1 MNRKKYINR
10 DISWLSFNERVLQEA
25 SDKNVP
31 LLERLRFVGIFSNN
45 MDEFFKVRY
54 AKIQR
59 ISQGK
64 IPGRSRHEIR
74 EAKRLLKQINQI
86 AIDQQEKMR
95 RVRREIIRELE
106 NHGIFII
113 NENQLDPEQGEF
125 VRNYFLEKV
134 SPRLFTIILND
145 LEEFPIIKDSS
156 VYLAVKMSKP
166 GAENI
171 YALVEIPSDELGRF
185 VVLPKKDGKFYVM
198 LLEDVIRYNLDE
210 IFNLFEYDD
219 IEAHIIKISRDAQF
233 DEDTDHTK
241 SIMDKVSFYLRQRQ
255 KGEPV
260 RLIYDK
266 EIADDTLSFLKEK
279 MGIDEYDSLIP
290 GGRIHNHRDFM
301 DFPDLGKKELLYKPM
316 PPLPIAGFS
325 LRGSIL
331 KQIAE
336 KDRILYTPSHNYK
349 YVIKF
354 LREAALDPK
363 VKSIKITIYRL
374 AKNSQIANSLIN
386 AAKNGKDV
394 TVQIELRARFDEAQ
408 NIKYA
413 NLFKQEGIRLIFGFP
428 DMKVHSKICVIERE
442 EDEGIKRYG
451 FISTGN
457 FNEKTAK
464 IYTDYTLFTADQEIL
479 EDTAKVFDFFEIN
492 YRIPRYKH
500 LLVSPHYLRKKIN
513 ALINE
518 QIKRARAGK
527 PALIRMKMNSLSDK
541 RMIDK
546 LYEASQA
553 GVAVRLIVRGINSL
567 IPGIKGLSENI
578 EAISIVDK
586 YLEHPRVFIFGPP
599 GEEKIFIGSA
609 DLMPRNLD
617 RRVEVV
623 APVYD
628 EDVKKEILDVFE
640 ISWADNQKARIFNE
654 AQDNRYRETKGKPVR
669 SQFEIYEYYRKKLES
684 DPQNTNGT
692 HSASLPESK
701 K

>member
-1 MNRKKYINR
+1 MQRKKYINR

-25 SDKNVP
+25 SDPRVP

-74 EAKRLLKQINQI
+74 EAKRLLKQINEI
-86 AIDQQEKMR
+86 AIRQQEKMR
-95 RVRREIIRELE
+95 QVRRKILEELK
-106 NHGIFII
+106 NHGIHII
-113 NENQLDPEQGEF
+113 TEKELTPAQGEF

-145 LEEFPIIKDSS
+145 LPEFPIIKDSS
-156 VYLAVKMSKP
+156 VYLAVKMSKA
-166 GAENI
+166 GSENI
-171 YALVEIPSDELGRF
+171 YALVEIPSEELGRF
-185 VVLPKKDGKFYVM
+185 VVLPREGDTHYIM
-198 LLEDVIRYNLDE
+198 LLEDVIRHNLDE

-233 DEDTDHTK
+233 DEDDDRTR
-241 SIMDKVSFYLRQRQ
+241 SIMDKVSFYLRKR
-255 KGEPV
+255 KEGEPV
-260 RLIYDK
+260 RLIYD
-266 EIADDTLSFLKEK
+266 ESIAEDTLNFLKEK

-374 AKNSQIANSLIN
+374 ARNSQIANSLIN

-413 NLFKQEGIRLIFGFP
+413 RMFRDEGIRVIYGFP
-428 DMKVHSKICVIERE
+428 DMKVHSKICVVERE
-442 EDEGIKRYG
+442 EGDEIKRYG

-464 IYTDYTLFTADQEIL
+464 IYTDYTLFTANQELL
-479 EDTAKVFDFFEIN
+479 EDTARVFDFFEIN

-500 LLVSPHYLRKKIN
+500 LWVSPHYLRKKIN
-513 ALINE
+513 RKINE
-518 QIKRARAGK
+518 QIKRAKEGK

-546 LYEASQA
+546 LYEASRA
-553 GVAVRLIVRGINSL
+553 GVPIRLIVRGINSL
-567 IPGIKGLSENI
+567 IPGIPGMSENI

-586 YLEHPRVFIFGPP
+586 YLEHPRVFIFGPE
-599 GEEKIFIGSA
+599 GEEEVYIGSA

-623 APVYD
+623 APVLD
-628 EDVKKEILDVFE
+628 EDVKKEIIDVFE
-640 ISWADNQKARIFNE
+640 ISWADNVKARIFNE
-654 AQDNRYRETKGKPVR
+654 AQDNQYRRTDGPPVR
-669 SQFEIYEYYRKKLES
+669 SQFEIYEYYKRKLEE
-684 DPQNTNGT
+684 
-692 HSASLPESK
+692 LPAALPSEPK

>member
-1 MNRKKYINR
+1 MATKKYINR

-25 SDKNVP
+25 SDPKVP

-59 ISQGK
+59 VSLGK
-64 IPGRSRHEIR
+64 IPGKSRHEIR
-74 EAKRLLKQINQI
+74 EARRLLKEITRI
-86 AIDQQEKMR
+86 AIGQQEKMR
-95 RVRREIIRELE
+95 RVRRGIIEELK
-106 NHGIFII
+106 NHGVFII
-113 NENQLDPEQGEF
+113 DERETDAEQRDF
-125 VRNYFLEKV
+125 IRQYFLDKV

-145 LEEFPIIKDSS
+145 LKEFPIIKDSS
-156 VYLAVKMSKP
+156 VYLAVKMSKRDS
-166 GAENI
+166 ENI

-185 VVLPKKDGKFYVM
+185 VVLPEKEGKKYIM
-198 LLEDVIRYNLDE
+198 LLEDVIRANLDE

-219 IEAHIIKISRDAQF
+219 IEAHIIKISRDAQIE
-233 DEDTDHTK
+233 EDTDHTK
-241 SIMDKVSFYLRQRQ
+241 SILEKVSFYLRQRQ

-266 EIADDTLSFLKEK
+266 AIAQDTLEFLMQK

-301 DFPDLGKKELLYKPM
+301 DFPNLGKYELLYKQFE
-316 PPLPIAGFS
+316 PLPIKDFS

-331 KQIAE
+331 KQIRE
-336 KDRILYTPSHNYK
+336 KDRLLYAPYHNYK

-386 AAKNGKDV
+386 AAKNGKQV
-394 TVQIELRARFDEAQ
+394 TVQIELRARFDEAR

-413 NLFKQEGIRLIFGFP
+413 EMFKQEGIKLVFGFP
-428 DMKVHSKICVIERE
+428 DMKVHSKVCVIDRE
-442 EDEGIKRYG
+442 EGGEIKRYG

-479 EDTAKVFDFFEIN
+479 EDINKVFEFFERS
-492 YRIPRYKH
+492 YKVPRYKH
-500 LLVSPHYLRKKIN
+500 ILVSPHYMRRRFNK
-513 ALINE
+513 LINE
-518 QIKRARAGK
+518 QIKRAKEGK
-527 PALIRMKMNSLSDK
+527 KALIRAKMNSLSDR

-546 LYEASQA
+546 LYEASRA
-553 GVAVRLIVRGINSL
+553 GVDVRLIVRGINSL
-567 IPGIKGLSENI
+567 IPGMEGLSENI
-578 EAISIVDK
+578 EAISIVDRF
-586 YLEHPRVFIFGPP
+586 LEHPRVFIFGPE
-599 GEEKIFIGSA
+599 GKEKVFMGSA
-609 DLMPRNLD
+609 DWMPRNLD
-617 RRVEVV
+617 RRVEVIT
-623 APVYD
+623 PVYD
-628 EDVKKEILDVFE
+628 ADAKKELIDTFE

-654 AQDNRYRETKGKPVR
+654 KQDNRYRPAIGPPVR
-669 SQFEIYEYYRKKLES
+669 SQFAIYDYYEDKLKK
-684 DPQNTNGT
+684 QRI
-692 HSASLPESK
+692 
-701 K
+701 

>member
-25 SDKNVP
+25 SDTKVP

-59 ISQGK
+59 VSQGR
-64 IPGRSRHEIR
+64 IPGRSRHQIR
-74 EAKRLLKQINQI
+74 EAKHLLKQINEI
-86 AIDQQEKMR
+86 AIAQQEKMR
-95 RVRREIIRELE
+95 RVRRGIIDELKH
-106 NHGIFII
+106 HGIHII
-113 NENQLDPEQGEF
+113 NEKALNEIQGRF
-125 VRNYFLEKV
+125 VRKFFLEKV

-145 LEEFPIIKDSS
+145 LPEFPIIKDSS
-156 VYLAVKMSKP
+156 VYLAVKMSKA
-166 GAENI
+166 GADNI
-171 YALVEIPSDELGRF
+171 YALVEIPSEELGRF
-185 VVLPKKDGKFYVM
+185 VVLPKEDDTHYIM

-241 SIMDKVSFYLRQRQ
+241 NIMEKVSFYLRQRQ

-260 RLIYDK
+260 RLIYDNN
-266 EIADDTLSFLKEK
+266 IAGDTLHFLKEK

-316 PPLPIAGFS
+316 EPLPIAGFS

-336 KDRILYTPSHNYK
+336 KDRLLYTPSHNYK

-386 AAKNGKDV
+386 AAKNGKHV

-428 DMKVHSKICVIERE
+428 DMKVHSKVCVIERE
-442 EDEGIKRYG
+442 EHGEIKRYG

-464 IYTDYTLFTADQEIL
+464 IYTDYTLFTSDQEIL
-479 EDTAKVFDFFEIN
+479 DDVSKVFDFFEIN
-492 YRIPRYKH
+492 YRIPHYKH
-500 LLVSPHYLRKKIN
+500 LLVSPHYLRRKITK
-513 ALINE
+513 LINE
-518 QIKRARAGK
+518 QIKRAKQGK

-553 GVAVRLIVRGINSL
+553 GVPVRLIVRGINSL
-567 IPGIKGLSENI
+567 IPGVKGLSENI

-586 YLEHPRVFIFGPP
+586 YLEHPRVFIFGPE
-599 GEEKIFIGSA
+599 GAEKIYIGSA

-623 APVYD
+623 TPVYD
-628 EDVKKEILDVFE
+628 EEAKKEILDVFE

-654 AQDNRYRETKGKPVR
+654 AQDNQYRKLPGKPVR
-669 SQFEIYEYYRKKLES
+669 SQFEIYEYYKKKWKES
-684 DPQNTNGT
+684 
-692 HSASLPESK
+692 L
-701 K
+701 

>member
-1 MNRKKYINR
+1 MNRKKFINR

-25 SDKNVP
+25 SDENVP

-64 IPGRSRHEIR
+64 IPGRSRHEIIR
-74 EAKRLLKQINQI
+74 AKRLLKQINEI
-86 AIDQQEKMR
+86 AIAQQEKMR
-95 RVRREIIRELE
+95 KVRRGLIEELK
-106 NHGIFII
+106 NHDIYII
-113 NENQLDPEQGEF
+113 NEKELNQSQGDF
-125 VRNYFLEKV
+125 VKNYFLEKV

-145 LEEFPIIKDSS
+145 LDEFPIIKDSS
-156 VYLAVKMSKP
+156 VYLAVKMSKK
-166 GAENI
+166 GEKNI
-171 YALVEIPSDELGRF
+171 YGLVEIPSDELGRF
-185 VVLPKKDGKFYVM
+185 VVLPKENSKHYIM

-210 IFNLFEYDD
+210 IFNLFEYDR

-241 SIMDKVSFYLRQRQ
+241 SIMEKVSFYLRQRQ

-260 RLIYDK
+260 RLIYD
-266 EIADDTLSFLKEK
+266 ESIAKDTLDFLMEK

-316 PPLPIAGFS
+316 PPLPIAEFS

-331 KQIAE
+331 RQIAE
-336 KDRILYTPSHNYK
+336 KDRLLYTPSHNYK

-354 LREAALDPK
+354 LREAALDPH

-386 AAKNGKDV
+386 AAKNGKQV

-442 EDEGIKRYG
+442 ENDTIKRYG

-464 IYTDYTLFTADQEIL
+464 IYTDYTLFTANQEIL
-479 EDTAKVFDFFEIN
+479 EDVSKVFDFFEIN
-492 YRIPRYKH
+492 YRIPHYKH
-500 LLVSPHYLRKKIN
+500 LLVSPHYLRRKIN
-513 ALINE
+513 SLINE
-518 QIKRARAGK
+518 QIKRAREGK

-553 GVAVRLIVRGINSL
+553 GVPVKLIIRGINSL
-567 IPGIKGLSENI
+567 IPGIPGISENI

-586 YLEHPRVFIFGPP
+586 YLEHPRVFIFGPE
-599 GEEKIFIGSA
+599 GEEKVFIGSA

-628 EDVKKEILDVFE
+628 KQAKKEILDVFE
-640 ISWADNQKARIFNE
+640 ISWADNTKARVFNE
-654 AQDNRYRETKGKPVR
+654 LQDNRYRPLKGIPVR
-669 SQFEIYEYYRKKLES
+669 SQFDVYDYYKAKLEKETGK
-684 DPQNTNGT
+684 QEIN
-692 HSASLPESK
+692 A
-701 K
+701 